1 VRRAGP
7 ILILVIGVL
16 ALLVDFLPNLT
27 LPALSGDAPPRKIE
41 TKLGLDL
48 QGGLKVE
55 YRVDP
60 NGDKKPSLGDVE
72 VVKGIIERRVNST
85 GVSEPVVVTS
95 GTDRIIVEIP
105 GISDPDAIR
114 RLVGQTGKLDF
125 VPIPQ
130 SQTPPAGQS
139 PLDMSKS
146 PACPANGQPTAP
158 CVLFGGEEIASAN
171 VGSDQQGRRTVDF
184 VLKANGRD
192 LFAAWTAA
200 HINQYFA
207 IVLDNVV
214 ISAPVIQGAI
224 PGGNVQIT
232 SGSLAGFAK
241 QEADDL
247 VNVLRF
253 GSLPFP
259 VEELAS
265 ANVGSDQQG
274 RRTVDFVLKP
284 NGRDLFAAWTAAHIQ
299 QYFAI
304 VLDNVVISAPVI
316 QGAIP
321 GGNVQIS
328 SGSLSGFSREEADEL
343 VNVLRFGS
351 LPFPVEELASD
362 TIDPTLGKEFLD
374 SSLLA
379 GGIAILLVI
388 FFMLLHYRL
397 PGAVASFAL
406 IYYAILVYALFRL
419 IPVTLT
425 LAGIA
430 GFVLSVGMA
439 VDANILIFERT
450 KEELRSGKSLAQA
463 VEAGFAR
470 AWNSILDS
478 NVSSLITAMILYLF
492 GSSVIQGF
500 ALVLILGVLASM
512 FTAIVV
518 TRSILRVIVKRE
530 WARRAWLYGVSESEF
545 TARPTTRAAMRREP
559 RSV

>member
-1 VRRAGP
+1 VGGGWLAPVSSALVRRTGP
-7 ILILVIGVL
+7 ILIAVIGLLALVI
-16 ALLVDFLPNLT
+16 DFWPNLY
-27 LPALSGDAPPRKIE
+27 LPALTGDAGGRKVE

-55 YRVDP
+55 YRVNP
-60 NGDKKPSLGDVE
+60 NGDKVPTLGEVE
-72 VVKGIIERRVNST
+72 VVKQIIERRVNAT

-95 GTDRIIVEIP
+95 GTDRIVVEVP
-105 GISDPDAIR
+105 GISDTEAIR
-114 RLVGQTGKLDF
+114 RLVGQTGQLEF
-125 VPIPQ
+125 VPIP
-130 SQTPPAGQS
+130 STVTPPTQGT
-139 PLDMSKS
+139 PLTPGSA
-146 PACPANGQPTAP
+146 PCPTTGDPTAT
-158 CVLFGGEEIASAN
+158 CVLFGGEELQSAN
-171 VGSDQQGRRTVDF
+171 VGSDQQGRRTVNF
-184 VLKANGRD
+184 VLKDNGKN
-192 LFAAWTAA
+192 LFASWTAS
-200 HINQYFA
+200 HVGDYFA
-207 IVLDNVV
+207 IVLDNAV
-214 ISAPVIQGAI
+214 ISAPQINEAI
-224 PGGNVQIT
+224 PGG
-232 SGSLAGFAK
+232 S
-241 QEADDL
+241 
-247 VNVLRF
+247 
-253 GSLPFP
+253 
-259 VEELAS
+259 
-265 ANVGSDQQG
+265 
-274 RRTVDFVLKP
+274 
-284 NGRDLFAAWTAAHIQ
+284 
-299 QYFAI
+299 
-304 VLDNVVISAPVI
+304 
-316 QGAIP
+316 
-321 GGNVQIS
+321 VQIS
-328 SGSLSGFSREEADEL
+328 SGSLGGFSKTEADEL

-362 TIDPTLGKEFLD
+362 TIDPTLGQEFLN

-379 GGIAILLVI
+379 GGIAIVLVV

-397 PGAVASFAL
+397 PGLVASFAL
-406 IYYAILVYALFRL
+406 LYYAVLTLALFRL

>member
-1 VRRAGP
+1 VRRTGP
-7 ILILVIGVL
+7 ILIAVIGLL
-16 ALLVDFLPNLT
+16 ALFIDFWPNLT
-27 LPALSGDAPPRKIE
+27 IPALSGSETPRKIE

-60 NGDKKPSLGDVE
+60 NGDRIPTIGDVE
-72 VVKGIIERRVNST
+72 VVKQIIERRVNAT

-95 GTDRIIVEIP
+95 GTDRIIVEVP
-105 GISDPDAIR
+105 GISDTATIR
-114 RLVGQTGKLDF
+114 KLVGQTGQLQF
-125 VPIPQ
+125 VPIPSTTTAPAQ
-130 SQTPPAGQS
+130 GTP
-139 PLDMSKS
+139 LTVDSKTT
-146 PACPANGQPTAP
+146 CPATGNPTVP
-158 CVLFGGEEIASAN
+158 CVLFGGEELQSAN
-171 VGSDQQGRRTVDF
+171 VGSDQQGRRTVNF
-184 VLKANGRD
+184 VLKEKGKA
-192 LFAAWTAA
+192 LFASWTTA
-200 HINQYFA
+200 HSGQYFA
-207 IVLDNVV
+207 IVLDNAV
-214 ISAPVIQGAI
+214 ISAPVINE
-224 PGGNVQIT
+224 P
-232 SGSLAGFAK
+232 
-241 QEADDL
+241 
-247 VNVLRF
+247 
-253 GSLPFP
+253 
-259 VEELAS
+259 
-265 ANVGSDQQG
+265 
-274 RRTVDFVLKP
+274 
-284 NGRDLFAAWTAAHIQ
+284 
-299 QYFAI
+299 
-304 VLDNVVISAPVI
+304 
-316 QGAIP
+316 IP

-328 SGSLSGFSREEADEL
+328 AGGLGGFTKAEATEL

-362 TIDPTLGKEFLD
+362 TIAPTLGQEFLN

-397 PGAVASFAL
+397 PGLVASFAL
-406 IYYAILVYALFRL
+406 LYYAVLVLALFRL

-439 VDANILIFERT
+439 VDANILIFERS

-463 VEAGFAR
+463 IEAGFAR

-512 FTAIVV
+512 FTAITV
-518 TRSILRVIVKRE
+518 TRSVLRLIVVRE
-530 WARRAWLYGVSESEF
+530 WARKAWLYGVSESEF
-545 TARPTTRAAMRREP
+545 TARPTTRSGLRREP

>member
-1 VRRAGP
+1 MRRAGP
-7 ILILVIGVL
+7 ILIAVIGVL
-16 ALLVDFLPNLT
+16 ALVLDFWPNLS
-27 LPALSGDAPPRKIE
+27 LPALSTDTGPRRIE

-60 NGDKKPSLGDVE
+60 TGGKAPTLADVE
-72 VVKGIIERRVNST
+72 VVKGIIENRVNST

-95 GTDRIIVEIP
+95 GTDRIVVEVP
-105 GISDPDAIR
+105 GISDTAAIR
-114 RLVGQTGKLDF
+114 KLVGQTGQLQF
-125 VPIPQ
+125 VPIP
-130 SQTPPAGQS
+130 SSMTPPAAQA
-139 PLDMSKS
+139 PLDMTNS
-146 PACPANGQPTAP
+146 PPCPQSGQPTAP
-158 CVLFGGEEIASAN
+158 CVLFNGTQLASAN

-184 VLKANGRD
+184 VLQAEGRD
-192 LFAAWTAA
+192 LFGAWTAA

-224 PGGNVQIT
+224 PGGNVQIS
-232 SGSLAGFAK
+232 SGSLSGFAK
-241 QEADDL
+241 QEADD
-247 VNVLRF
+247 
-253 GSLPFP
+253 
-259 VEELAS
+259 
-265 ANVGSDQQG
+265 
-274 RRTVDFVLKP
+274 
-284 NGRDLFAAWTAAHIQ
+284 
-299 QYFAI
+299 
-304 VLDNVVISAPVI
+304 
-316 QGAIP
+316 
-321 GGNVQIS
+321 
-328 SGSLSGFSREEADEL
+328 L

-406 IYYAILVYALFRL
+406 LYYAVLVYALFRL

-439 VDANILIFERT
+439 VDANILIFERS
-450 KEELRSGKSLAQA
+450 KEELRLGKSLPQA
-463 VEAGFAR
+463 IEAGFAR

-478 NVSSLITAMILYLF
+478 NVSSLITATILYLF

-500 ALVLILGVLASM
+500 ALVLIIGVLASM

-518 TRSILRVIVKRE
+518 TRSILRVVVIRD
-530 WARRAWLYGVSESEF
+530 WARKAWLFGVSDAEF
-545 TARPTTRAAMRREP
+545 VARPTTRGLRREA
-559 RSV
+559 SGV

>member
-192 LFAAWTAA
+192 LFASWTAA

-241 QEADDL
+241 QEADD
-247 VNVLRF
+247 
-253 GSLPFP
+253 
-259 VEELAS
+259 
-265 ANVGSDQQG
+265 
-274 RRTVDFVLKP
+274 
-284 NGRDLFAAWTAAHIQ
+284 
-299 QYFAI
+299 
-304 VLDNVVISAPVI
+304 
-316 QGAIP
+316 
-321 GGNVQIS
+321 
-328 SGSLSGFSREEADEL
+328 L

-430 GFVLSVGMA
+430 GFVLSVGVA
-439 VDANILIFERT
+439 VEANILIFERS
-450 KEELRSGKSLAQA
+450 KEELRLGKSLPQA
-463 VEAGFAR
+463 IEAGFAR

-478 NVSSLITAMILYLF
+478 NVSSLITATILYLF

-500 ALVLILGVLASM
+500 ALVLIIGVLASM
-512 FTAIVV
+512 FTAITV
-518 TRSILRVIVKRE
+518 TRTILRIVVRQD
-530 WARRAWLYGVSESEF
+530 WARKAWLYGVTDAEF
-545 TARPTTRAAMRREP
+545 VARPTTRGLRREAS
-559 RSV
+559 RV